1 MTNLSGG
8 ILPRM
13 TSALTAAAIQI
24 GFPMSASQKTYR
36 GLSLDRFQRDAI
48 DSLDN
53 GRSVLVAAP
62 TGTGKTLIADWIVE
76 EALRT
81 GKSVVYTAPI
91 KALSNQKYRD
101 YVQLH
106 GAEKVGLVTGDLV
119 INRNAPCLVMTT
131 EILRNILLLGEELP
145 ELLAVIID
153 EIHFLDD
160 RDRGTVWEE
169 LLIYL
174 PHSVL
179 IVGLSATLSNLKEFA
194 DWLSEVRQQQVKV
207 ITEHK
212 RSVPLTIHYAS
223 RDTGILSPKEYDKR
237 WKKHQQHQ
245 QGRSAEGHS
254 NRRGRERQNR
264 NRGFP
269 RRPSRR
275 TGHLHLFELVRDK
288 ALFPYLYFVF
298 SRRDTE
304 TCARGL
310 YMSLSEPL
318 LNAEEQ
324 AKLEAIVS
332 AAAPRLGAALDPELR
347 AMYRHGIAFHH
358 AGLHVLL
365 KLLVEELYEN
375 RLIRALYCTSTFALG
390 INMPTRTVVFDG
402 IRKFNGQQMAL
413 LTTRQFMQKAGRAG
427 RRGLDESGE
436 VIVRVDYEEY
446 EELKPVLNRYAQ
458 GSYEPVRS
466 AFNLSW
472 NSVINLVASHDL
484 DHVRT
489 ILEKSFLNW
498 SLTRQA
504 ERHFDRADELDQ
516 LPRIT
521 NRQRKEARRLRRRAS
536 RNQSR
541 VWEEFV
547 EKLNFLTAIGYLSE
561 ETELLSGAKILRSV
575 QISEIFLT
583 ELVLD
588 GVLETLEPAL
598 LFGVLCAMT
607 MELPR
612 KSNRLFGLDREQK
625 GVARHFQRIRFSRI
639 VVDGEELS
647 GDSISWDRFMIPI
660 GIAWYRGLSL
670 NDVVTMVET
679 PTDISGDIINAFRR
693 AKDIAG
699 QLCTV
704 YADLPESVE
713 KYRAMMKVIS
723 RDEVVA
729 V

>member
-1 MTNLSGG
+1 MNT
-8 ILPRM
+8 
-13 TSALTAAAIQI
+13 
-24 GFPMSASQKTYR
+24 SQKTYR
-36 GLSLDRFQRDAI
+36 GLLLDQFQREAI
-48 DSLDN
+48 DSLAN
-53 GRSVLVAAP
+53 GQSVLVAAP

-81 GKSVVYTAPI
+81 NKSVVYTAPI
-91 KALSNQKYRD
+91 KALSNQKFRD

-106 GAEKVGLVTGDLV
+106 GEDKVGLVTGDLV
-119 INRNAPCLVMTT
+119 INRNAPCVVMTT
-131 EILRNILLLGEELP
+131 EILRNMLLLGEDLP
-145 ELLAVIID
+145 DLLAVIID

-174 PHSVL
+174 PRSVL
-179 IVGLSATLSNLKEFA
+179 IVGLSATLSNLDEFA
-194 DWLSEVRQQQVKV
+194 DWLSEVRQSNVKV

-212 RSVPLTIHYAS
+212 RSVPLTIHYAE
-223 RDTGILSPKEYDKR
+223 RHVGFLSPQQYDQR
-237 WKKHQQHQ
+237 WKRHQQKQ
-245 QGRSAEGHS
+245 QGRHAEGHA
-254 NRRGRERQNR
+254 NRRGRGRGSNDR
-264 NRGFP
+264 NQRFQRRPP
-269 RRPSRR
+269 RRTS
-275 TGHLHLFELVRDK
+275 HLHLFEMVRD
-288 ALFPYLYFVF
+288 ADIFPYLYFVF

-310 YMSLSEPL
+310 YLSLTEPL
-318 LNAEEQ
+318 LNEEEQ
-324 AKLEAIVS
+324 AKLDEIVS

-358 AGLHVLL
+358 AGVHVLL

-390 INMPTRTVVFDG
+390 INMPARTVIFDG
-402 IRKFNGQQMAL
+402 LRKFNGQQMAL

-427 RRGLDESGE
+427 RRGLDDRGE
-436 VIVRVDYEEY
+436 VIVRVEREEY
-446 EELKPVLNRYAQ
+446 EELKPVLQRYAQ
-458 GSYEPVRS
+458 GSYEPVSS

-472 NSVINLVASHDL
+472 NSVINLVASHNL
-484 DHVRT
+484 DQVRQ

-498 SLTRQA
+498 SLSRQA
-504 ERHFDRADELDQ
+504 EHQVDRADELDQ

-521 NRQRKEARRLRRRAS
+521 KRQSKEARRLRRRAS

-541 VWEEFV
+541 VWEEFA
-547 EKLNFLTAIGYLSE
+547 EKLHFLMAIGYLSE
-561 ETELLSGAKILRSV
+561 EHELLSGANILRSI

-588 GVLETLEPAL
+588 GGLDTLEPAL
-598 LFGVLCAMT
+598 LFGILCAMT

-612 KSNRLFGLDREQK
+612 KSNCLFGLNKEQK
-625 GVARHFQRIRFSRI
+625 HIARHFQRIRFSRI

-647 GDSISWDRFMIPI
+647 GDSVSWERFMIPI
-660 GIAWYRGLSL
+660 GIAWYRGSSL
-670 NDVVTMVET
+670 TEIVAMVET

-704 YADLPESVE
+704 YADLPEGVE
-713 KYRAMMKVIS
+713 KYRSLMKVIS

>member
-1 MTNLSGG
+1 MT
-8 ILPRM
+8 
-13 TSALTAAAIQI
+13 TV
-24 GFPMSASQKTYR
+24 QKSYR
-36 GLSLDRFQRDAI
+36 GLLLDHFQREAI
-48 DSLDN
+48 DSLAH
-53 GRSVLVAAP
+53 GQSVLVAAP

-81 GKSVVYTAPI
+81 NKSVVYTAPI
-91 KALSNQKYRD
+91 KALSNQKFRD

-106 GAEKVGLVTGDLV
+106 GEENVGLVTGDLV

-131 EILRNILLLGEELP
+131 EILRNMLLLGEDLP
-145 ELLAVIID
+145 DLLAVIID

-174 PHSVL
+174 PRSVL
-179 IVGLSATLSNLKEFA
+179 IVGLSATLSNLQEFA
-194 DWLSEVRQQQVKV
+194 DWLSEVRQSKVKV

-212 RSVPLTIHYAS
+212 RAVPLTIHYAS
-223 RDTGILSPKEYDKR
+223 RDIGFLSPKQYEQR
-237 WKKHQQHQ
+237 WKRHQQKQ
-245 QGRSAEGHS
+245 SGRHAEGHS
-254 NRRGRERQNR
+254 NRRGRGRKNNNR
-264 NRGFP
+264 RFQRRAP
-269 RRPSRR
+269 RRTS
-275 TGHLHLFELVRDK
+275 HLHLFEMVK
-288 ALFPYLYFVF
+288 EASIFPYLYFVF

-310 YMSLSEPL
+310 YMSLEEPL
-318 LNAEEQ
+318 LNEEEQ
-324 AKLEAIVS
+324 AKLDEIVA

-390 INMPTRTVVFDG
+390 INMPARTVIFDG

-427 RRGLDESGE
+427 RRGLDDQGE
-436 VIVRVDYEEY
+436 VLVRVDYEEY
-446 EELKPVLNRYAQ
+446 DELKPVLQRYAQ

-472 NSVINLVASHDL
+472 NSVINLVASHEL
-484 DHVRT
+484 EHVRR

-498 SLTRQA
+498 SLSKQA
-504 ERHFDRADELDQ
+504 ERHVDRADELDQ

-536 RNQSR
+536 KEQSR
-541 VWEEFV
+541 VWEEFA
-547 EKLNFLTAIGYLSE
+547 EKLMFLTAIGYLSDE
-561 ETELLSGAKILRSV
+561 HELLSGANILRSI

-588 GVLETLEPAL
+588 GTLDTLDPPL

-612 KSNRLFGLDREQK
+612 KSNRLFGLSKDQK
-625 GVARHFQRIRFSRI
+625 HVARHFQRIRFSRI

-647 GDSISWDRFMIPI
+647 GDSVSWDRFMIPI
-660 GIAWYRGLSL
+660 GIAWYRGSSL
-670 NDVVTMVET
+670 NDVVAMVET

-704 YADLPESVE
+704 YADVPEGVE
-713 KYRAMMKVIS
+713 KYRELMKVIS